1 MALIREKRVTT
12 YNQMTYSL
20 TLPRWTFTIR
30 VLAGIRARN
39 RWKTGAMVVVSRF
52 SVALGGLMAV
62 GAIMD
67 FANNRHRTL
76 VGKKG

>member
-1 MALIREKRVTT
+1 
-12 YNQMTYSL
+12 
-20 TLPRWTFTIR
+20 
-30 VLAGIRARN
+30 
-39 RWKTGAMVVVSRF
+39 MVVVSRF